1 MSESRASPFQPVGS
15 FRLLRA
21 LRRRDAAVRNE
32 ASAVVLRAA
41 ALLRAGMPE
50 SRVWRVLGRETPESA
65 VLAGITARIERGSPP
80 AEALAAAGGPEWR
93 MLAAAWGVAESSGAP
108 IAPALER
115 FAISLRSLDRLA
127 ERRKSLLAGPRAT
140 IRLVVA
146 LPPLALLLG
155 AGLGFDPLPVLLSP
169 VGVVLAAGGTVLLAL
184 GAAWARSQV
193 RRVAAADRAAGWAF
207 ELAWI
212 ALGGGGPPGE
222 ALRCVADRADAA
234 RADWMRLS
242 ELREDGPVRECLR
255 AAESLGSPAGPLLL
269 GAAETARARTQA
281 GLEQEAERLAVRVLV
296 PLGVCVLPAFV
307 LLGVVPVLMAVLGG
321 AGL

>member
-50 SRVWRVLGRETPESA
+50 SRVWRMLGRETPESA
-65 VLAGITARIERGSPP
+65 VLAGIADRIERGSPP

-115 FAISLRSLDRLA
+115 FAISLQSLDRLA

-212 ALGGGGPPGE
+212 AI
-222 ALRCVADRADAA
+222 RDAA
-234 RADWMRLS
+234 HADWVRLP